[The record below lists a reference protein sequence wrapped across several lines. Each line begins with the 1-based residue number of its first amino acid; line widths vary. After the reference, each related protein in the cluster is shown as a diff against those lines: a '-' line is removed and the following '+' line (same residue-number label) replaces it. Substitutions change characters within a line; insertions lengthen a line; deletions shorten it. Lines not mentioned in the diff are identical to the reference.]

1 MNQEINHLSLEQR
14 SSPKWRYI
22 IVASL
27 AGSFAFLEMGILSSA
42 FEEHVVNVTAQIE
55 NYKVSCP
62 TYSVDE
68 WREHQG
74 CTAGT
79 GSSLWASEV
88 NQLSSGLSNYFASY
102 TGEMICQDLVLADC
116 KGLEGRENAVCWVT
130 AHALVNELNLVSN
143 RLAPNALVAG
153 GFDGNPAFG
162 RLGIS
167 ADSTVLEVITL
178 TESILANA
186 SSTAPQLRDAM
197 YVSRRVHHFYNYEN
211 HAKPQCVFDPDALP
225 VVETPTDEVVGAPT
239 PTDVGIEVE
248 VDAEAT
254 STEEII
260 KEGVATTTEETTTT
274 TEEIIKEAE
283 IILPDEEVSTTTEEE
298 IIIPTNEVDG
308 APTPEDVGVEE
319 EFEIEIEIEEEVEEK
334 IIKAEV
340 AEEVE
345 PGPESARDGV

>member
-1 MNQEINHLSLEQR
+1 MNQNKNHLSLEQR

-27 AGSFAFLEMGILSSA
+27 AGFFAFLEMGILSSA
-42 FEEHVVNVTAQIE
+42 FEAHVVNVTAQIE

-62 TYSVDE
+62 AYSIDE
-68 WREHQG
+68 WRDHQG

-88 NQLSSGLSNYFASY
+88 NQLSSGLSNYFSNY

-116 KGLEGRENAVCWVT
+116 KGLEGRENAVCWAT

-167 ADSTVLEVITL
+167 AGSTVLEVVTL
-178 TESILANA
+178 AESILANA

-211 HAKPQCVFDPDALP
+211 SAKPQCVFDLDALP
-225 VVETPTDEVVGAPT
+225 VVEIIPELEIELGV
-239 PTDVGIEVE
+239 DV
-248 VDAEAT
+248 EAT

-260 KEGVATTTEETTTT
+260 KEDIATTTEEAATTTEETITPIEIDLPDEDVATTTEE
-274 TEEIIKEAE
+274 I
-283 IILPDEEVSTTTEEE
+283 VVEEE
-298 IIIPTNEVDG
+298 
-308 APTPEDVGVEE
+308 VGVEK
-319 EFEIEIEIEEEVEEK
+319 EIEEESEEEVVEEE
-334 IIKAEV
+334 IETENEEV
-340 AEEVE
+340 VEEENAEEEAE
-345 PGPESARDGV
+345 PEEEQTEPEPESVGDGV